1 MQALALDEDVPEQ
14 PEDKTIPKYRQ
25 IDKVSRDRQR
35 SWVLLTVF
43 FQRAGDYVLSW
54 SDELDKQYNIVAAN
68 GPKSTLPKRPAK
80 GDAADKAGPP
90 AKKIKAEGGGSGNHQ
105 AEVQKHYQNGT
116 LSKMTVA
123 SLKEYLTTQGRSAAG
138 KKAELV
144 ERVEELLETK

>member
-1 MQALALDEDVPEQ
+1 MP
-14 PEDKTIPKYRQ
+14 TISGSLK
-25 IDKVSRDRQR
+25 
-35 SWVLLTVF
+35 LTAF

-54 SDELDKQYNIVAAN
+54 SDELDKQYNIIAAN

-90 AKKIKAEGGGSGNHQ
+90 AKKIKAEGGGSADHQ
-105 AEVQKHYQNGT
+105 EEVQKHYQKGT

-123 SLKEYLTTQGRSAAG
+123 SLKEYLTSQGRSTAG

-144 ERVEELLETK
+144 ERVEELIETK